1 MEHGGGY
8 PGVSTRLSMLLGTPY
23 TIVVLANLDPP
34 AAEVVALRALA
45 LVVIRARQAGPAK

>member
-8 PGVSTRLSMLLGTPY
+8 AGVSTRLSMLLGTPY
-23 TIVVLANLDPP
+23 TVVVLANLDPP